1 MVRAPIRSEPLE
13 YGRVTDRPSYK
24 THPLWNQA
32 MALTR
37 ESYALAGLVED
48 QEPDL
53 ARRLKKAAVS
63 VPARVASA
71 LGGGCT
77 ERLEHMLSAR
87 GALAELAREARRAA
101 VPGNEELARRA
112 DELDRRVLFEFG
124 AGEAYS

>member
-1 MVRAPIRSEPLE
+1 MQIQYR
-13 YGRVTDRPSYK
+13 RVSDRPTYK

-37 ESYALAGLVED
+37 ESYALAGLVERL
-48 QEPDL
+48 EPDL

-63 VPARVASA
+63 VPAQVAGA
-71 LGGGCT
+71 LGAGCA
-77 ERLEHMLSAR
+77 ERIEHMRSAR
-87 GALAELAREARRAA
+87 GALAELAREARSAA

>member
-1 MVRAPIRSEPLE
+1 MQIQYP
-13 YGRVTDRPSYK
+13 RVTDRPSYK

-37 ESYALAGLVED
+37 ESYALAGLVEER
-48 QEPDL
+48 EPDL

-71 LGGGCT
+71 LGGGCD
-77 ERLEHMLSAR
+77 ERMEHMHSAR
-87 GALAELAREARRAA
+87 GALAALAREARLAG
-101 VPGNEELARRA
+101 VPGDEELARRA